1 MQPVRSTECCSKR
14 AEIPRPK
21 QFKSPG
27 SISKLSGLPILL
39 DLCVPIFPIY
49 AIFTLGVGQSTAADL
64 DNQQDWATNVPLP
77 SSASATRE
85 QELLIIASVATITTV
100 MAILPNSAI
109 TVVRISVYHQPQ
121 VWLPLLK
128 SEPYFLNC
136 PWFLLAGVIPPNL
149 ISNCSSQPSIVHW
162 LSSSIF
168 PCLFVCLSVSPSVRP
183 SRYGNIRPNLHFFQ
197 YTLA

>member
-1 MQPVRSTECCSKR
+1 M
-14 AEIPRPK
+14 
-21 QFKSPG
+21 
-27 SISKLSGLPILL
+27 
-39 DLCVPIFPIY
+39 
-49 AIFTLGVGQSTAADL
+49 AADL

-77 SSASATRE
+77 SSASATRKR
-85 QELLIIASVATITTV
+85 ELLIIASVAIITTV
-100 MAILPNSAI
+100 MAILLNSAI

-121 VWLPLLK
+121 VWWPQLK

-168 PCLFVCLSVSPSVRP
+168 PCLVVRLVVRP
-183 SRYGNIRPNLHFFQ
+183 AMVTPDQISLL
-197 YTLA
+197 LAPHPQTHTFSESL

>member
-1 MQPVRSTECCSKR
+1 MTPYLKPVRSMECCSKR

-21 QFKSPG
+21 QFKSPR
-27 SISKLSGLPILL
+27 SISKLSGLPILP
-39 DLCVPIFPIY
+39 DLFVPIFPIF
-49 AIFTLGVGQSTAADL
+49 AIFTQGVGQSMAADL

-77 SSASATRE
+77 SSASATRKR
-85 QELLIIASVATITTV
+85 ELLIIASVGFITTV

-121 VWLPLLK
+121 VWWPQLK

-149 ISNCSSQPSIVHW
+149 ISN
-162 LSSSIF
+162 F
-168 PCLFVCLSVSPSVRP
+168 KLFCAKSTQ
-183 SRYGNIRPNLHFFQ
+183 GEF
-197 YTLA
+197 